1 MKNDPSSDSK
11 TDVLDLII
19 NFLMD
24 HEKQMDHMIQRLET
38 LLKELTKNGKCREP
52 VSIPDHTK
60 NAQTPAFTF
69 TISNPDNFKE
79 KSLEI
84 EWGENR

>member
-1 MKNDPSSDSK
+1 LKNNSSADSK

-19 NFLMD
+19 NFLME
-24 HEKQMDHMIQRLET
+24 HEKQMDHLIRRLET
-38 LLKELTKNGKCREP
+38 LLEELTKNG
-52 VSIPDHTK
+52 SINRSRSDHTE
-60 NAQTPAFTF
+60 NAQTPAFKF

>member
-1 MKNDPSSDSK
+1 MKNDPSADSK

-19 NFLMD
+19 NFLLEYEKKMD
-24 HEKQMDHMIQRLET
+24 HLIHRLET
-38 LLKELTKNGKCREP
+38 LLEEFTKNG
-52 VSIPDHTK
+52 SIHRSRPDHTG
-60 NAQTPAFTF
+60 NAQNPAFTF
-69 TISNPDNFKE
+69 TISNPDDFKE